1 MEKYVSKM
9 KQKVKVPQEEHSLIS
24 SSRYQAPTSLSVDTR
39 KTRDDGDSLHLHFR
53 ISCVSGSVMNLT
65 SFAIERTDWMNL
77 YLSLGFIA
85 IKPSEAQQTTKSL
98 RADSIQKLFG
108 TYLRTCE

>member
-1 MEKYVSKM
+1 
-9 KQKVKVPQEEHSLIS
+9 
-24 SSRYQAPTSLSVDTR
+24 
-39 KTRDDGDSLHLHFR
+39 
-53 ISCVSGSVMNLT
+53 MNLT

-108 TYLRTCE
+108 TYLRMCE